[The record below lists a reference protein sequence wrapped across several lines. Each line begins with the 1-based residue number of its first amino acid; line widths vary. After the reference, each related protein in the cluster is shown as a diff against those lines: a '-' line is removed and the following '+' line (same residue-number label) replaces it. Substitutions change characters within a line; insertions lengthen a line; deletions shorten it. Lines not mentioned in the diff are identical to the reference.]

1 MLLSR
6 NVTISGRRTSI
17 RLEQEM
23 WEGLAEIARRERL
36 SIHQIASV
44 VAAVRQS
51 SSLTAKLRVFI
62 LGYFR
67 AAATEAGHAHAG
79 HGQSLNAMAGA
90 RIPGGKGGE
99 TASTNALHDSVRAR
113 IALLAREPAKPGLP
127 PSRKRT
133 AAPE

>member
-1 MLLSR
+1 MLVSR

-23 WEGLAEIARRERL
+23 WDCLSEIARRERL

-62 LGYFR
+62 VGYFR
-67 AAATEAGHAHAG
+67 AAATEAGHAGAG
-79 HGQSLNAMAGA
+79 HGQSLAGLAGA
-90 RIPGGKGGE
+90 RAA
-99 TASTNALHDSVRAR
+99 TAKAEHAPTNAIHDSVRAR
-113 IALLAREPAKPGLP
+113 IALLTREPTRRPAVSAP
-127 PSRKRT
+127 RKRGD
-133 AAPE
+133 E

>member
-1 MLLSR
+1 MLVSR

-23 WEGLAEIARRERL
+23 WDCLGEIARRERL
-36 SIHQIASV
+36 TIHQIASV

-62 LGYFR
+62 VGYFR
-67 AAATEAGHAHAG
+67 AAATETGHAHAG

-90 RIPGGKGGE
+90 RAVPPKAE
-99 TASTNALHDSVRAR
+99 SPATANALHDSVRAR
-113 IALLAREPAKPGLP
+113 IALLAREPAKRQAASGP
-127 PSRKRT
+127 RKRG
-133 AAPE
+133 E

>member
-23 WEGLAEIARRERL
+23 WDSLTEIARRERL

-44 VAAVRQS
+44 VAAVRQG

-62 LGYFR
+62 VGYFR
-67 AAATEAGHAHAG
+67 AAATEAGHTQAG
-79 HGQSLNAMAGA
+79 HGQSLSGLAGA
-90 RIPGGKGGE
+90 RANAAKPE
-99 TASTNALHDSVRAR
+99 ASGNALHDTVRAR
-113 IALLAREPAKPGLP
+113 IAGLSREPAKRTQA
-127 PSRKRT
+127 SSARKRGPT
-133 AAPE
+133 P

>member
-23 WEGLAEIARRERL
+23 WDSLTEIARRERL

-44 VAAVRQS
+44 VAAVRQG

-62 LGYFR
+62 VGYFR
-67 AAATEAGHAHAG
+67 AAATEAGHTQAG
-79 HGQSLNAMAGA
+79 HGQSLSGLAGA
-90 RIPGGKGGE
+90 RTGVTKPEATG
-99 TASTNALHDSVRAR
+99 NALHDTVRAR
-113 IALLAREPAKPGLP
+113 IAGLSREPAKRSPA
-127 PSRKRT
+127 SARKRSP
-133 AAPE
+133 AP

>member
-1 MLLSR
+1 MLVSR

-23 WEGLAEIARRERL
+23 WDCLMEIARRERL

-44 VAAVRQS
+44 VAALRQG

-67 AAATEAGHAHAG
+67 AAATESGHAQAG
-79 HGQSLNAMAGA
+79 HGLALAGIASA
-90 RIPGGKGGE
+90 RVTLPKGE
-99 TASTNALHDSVRAR
+99 DPALANALHDSVRAR
-113 IALLAREPAKPGLP
+113 IALIAREPAKRAVPAT
-127 PSRKRT
+127 RKRLDEQ
-133 AAPE
+133 P

>member
-1 MLLSR
+1 MLVSR

-23 WEGLAEIARRERL
+23 WDCLGEIARRERL

-44 VAAVRQS
+44 VDAVRQS

-62 LGYFR
+62 VGYFR

-79 HGQSLNAMAGA
+79 HGQSLNALAGA
-90 RIPGGKGGE
+90 RAALPKAE
-99 TASTNALHDSVRAR
+99 SPAPSNALHDSVRAR
-113 IALLAREPAKPGLP
+113 IALLAREPAKRPVSP
-127 PSRKRT
+127 APRKRG
-133 AAPE
+133 E